1 METTLLSN
9 DGATESLDR
18 KKGEEGKGNLKKKL
32 SSMER
37 LQIFLFLSRGEQ
49 DSMNMVVTEEIFGDT
64 DQISALALQNFIVII
79 YSGLTF

>member
-1 METTLLSN
+1 
-9 DGATESLDR
+9 
-18 KKGEEGKGNLKKKL
+18 
-32 SSMER
+32 MER